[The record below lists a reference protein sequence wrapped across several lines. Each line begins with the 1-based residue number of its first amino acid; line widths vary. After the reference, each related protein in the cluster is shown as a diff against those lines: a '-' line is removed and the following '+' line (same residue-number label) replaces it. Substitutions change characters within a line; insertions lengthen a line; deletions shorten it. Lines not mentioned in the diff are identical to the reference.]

1 MEGEVGG
8 LERVEAEGWCIG
20 KNFVKSGEGWVAGP
34 RRRRIIKAG
43 AARWRSRWGVCWVA
57 A

>member
-43 AARWRSRWGVCWVA
+43 AARWRSRWGICWVA